1 LTKDKGDDSTPE
13 QNSLDK
19 PIEIQPKQTVLY
31 WGDNGI
37 HEFWESEDQSLLI
50 LRNHPES
57 FWSAHRNHGFL
68 FSRSSLKKIVT
79 DLKVELSRDRVWVRI
94 GDKFFL
100 QDNPR
105 K

>member
-1 LTKDKGDDSTPE
+1 LIEDKGDDATSGRKP
-13 QNSLDK
+13 LDK

-37 HEFWESEDQSLLI
+37 HEFWESEDHSLLI

-68 FSRSSLKKIVT
+68 FSRSSFEKIVT
-79 DLKVELSRDRVWVRI
+79 DLKVKLSRDRIWVRT
-94 GDKFFL
+94 GDKFVL
-100 QDNPR
+100 QDSP
-105 K
+105 KK